1 MVFSWQEYWSG
12 LPCPTPI
19 DHTLWECFTMIC
31 HLSWPCMAWLIAPLS
46 YTSPLAMTRL
56 WPMKGSQCFWIVVL
70 KKTLESPLDCKEIK
84 PVHPKGNQSWIFI
97 GRTGAPEEVEYRVP
111 ANGYQVSSGMM
122 KNVLLLVMVVQL
134 CGYNKT
140 HCIVYF
146 KMYVMWVISQ
156 KSYYFI
162 FLFIYFFCSAT
173 WLAGSQN
180 LSSLARD
187 WICALD
193 SESTEF

>member
-84 PVHPKGNQSWIFI
+84 PVHPKGNQSWILI
-97 GRTGAPEEVEYRVP
+97 GRTDTKAEAPILWPPDVKGRLIGKDPDILKDWGQEKKGETEDEMIEWDHRL
-111 ANGYQVSSGMM
+111 NGHEFEQALGGGEG
-122 KNVLLLVMVVQL
+122 QE
-134 CGYNKT
+134 
-140 HCIVYF
+140 
-146 KMYVMWVISQ
+146 
-156 KSYYFI
+156 
-162 FLFIYFFCSAT
+162 
-173 WLAGSQN
+173 
-180 LSSLARD
+180 SLACCSSWGHRVRHNLATEQ
-187 WICALD
+187 WAL
-193 SESTEF
+193 T